1 MKVKFKYGIR
11 TFSGT
16 IDEMT
21 YGSYRKGKVC
31 IGRGWVLPK
40 STPQNTEMG
49 AVASNL
55 ADLWGGASN
64 GYKADFKTY
73 SSKNEMENTPN
84 NKLGATGYALF
95 IKALYAWAKDTT
107 PAVDLKTVTIEDIS
121 TLGDKVAS
129 VADCVDNGYLKA
141 VEGYQALDETI

>member
-31 IGRGWVLPK
+31 IGRAWVLPK
-40 STPQNTEMG
+40 PTTQNTELG
-49 AVASNL
+49 AVAANL
-55 ADLWGGASN
+55 ADLWSSASS
-64 GYKADFKTY
+64 GYKADFKAY
-73 SSKNEMENTPN
+73 AAKNTVENTPN

-95 IKALYAWAKDTT
+95 LKAMYAWADDET
-107 PAVDLKTVTIEDIS
+107 PAVDLKTVTLEDIG
-121 TLGDKVAS
+121 TLGDKVS
-129 VADCVDNGYLKA
+129 TVADCVVNGYLA
-141 VEGYQALDETI
+141 SVSDYEDMDEQI